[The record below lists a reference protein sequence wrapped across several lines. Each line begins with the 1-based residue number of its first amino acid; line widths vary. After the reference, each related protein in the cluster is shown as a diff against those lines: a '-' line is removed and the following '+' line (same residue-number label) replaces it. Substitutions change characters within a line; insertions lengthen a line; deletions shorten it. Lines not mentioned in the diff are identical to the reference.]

1 MGGIKIYF
9 FDTYALIEIFKGNK
23 SYEKYKK
30 EKFIITILN
39 LIELHYFMLK
49 NNGEDFAREIMIDY
63 SKFIIPVTLKI
74 IEEANIFRL
83 KHKKKDIST
92 TDAIGYVLSLRN
104 NIKFLTGDIKFE
116 NMDDVEFVK

>member
-9 FDTYALIEIFKGNK
+9 FDTYALVEIFKGNK

-92 TDAIGYVLSLRN
+92 TDAIGHVLSLRN

>member
-9 FDTYALIEIFKGNK
+9 FDTYALVEIFKGNK